1 MVLDTNQL
9 LGKNLD
15 GVALRMVQKV
25 AEQTGHDLVLP
36 EVVAEEY
43 LAHYQHEIG
52 QAVKR
57 VRDGIDDLH
66 HLIPSW
72 TGDTAFLRLVET
84 VAEKSCRDE
93 LAHLFRIHPTP
104 KDAWQEALLR
114 EAHRRPPAKT
124 SWEKGKP
131 GSGAR
136 DAAIWLT
143 TLDACLSSREETYF
157 VTTNSSDFGRGGSLR
172 PELAQELHDR
182 LGQDALFH
190 YCSDIPDL
198 MSQLGIEAVSPPADD
213 MIGSADAVQAAVET
227 ALADDQV
234 DFEFI
239 AGIPNFALKSAG
251 AFVGVRDLR
260 FSGRKDK
267 VEAHRIGDDIWACAR
282 GAWVGWNEC
291 SVFWRPEVVPAA
303 QVRRVRL
310 NFKVNATV
318 VMQLDAKG
326 TIVAAEVTD
335 RSRLVVEEQASE

>member
-1 MVLDTNQL
+1 
-9 LGKNLD
+9 
-15 GVALRMVQKV
+15 
-25 AEQTGHDLVLP
+25 
-36 EVVAEEY
+36 
-43 LAHYQHEIG
+43 
-52 QAVKR
+52 
-57 VRDGIDDLH
+57 
-66 HLIPSW
+66 
-72 TGDTAFLRLVET
+72 
-84 VAEKSCRDE
+84 
-93 LAHLFRIHPTP
+93 
-104 KDAWQEALLR
+104 
-114 EAHRRPPAKT
+114 
-124 SWEKGKP
+124 
-131 GSGAR
+131 
-136 DAAIWLT
+136 
-143 TLDACLSSREETYF
+143 
-157 VTTNSSDFGRGGSLR
+157 
-172 PELAQELHDR
+172 
-182 LGQDALFH
+182 
-190 YCSDIPDL
+190 

-282 GAWVGWNEC
+282 GAWEGWNEC